1 MDKAKNIIEWGL
13 IIFGVYELLLA
24 TIPAQEASAIEA
36 ISSGSSC
43 IGCVV
48 SSEIASGQLW
58 LGGGALALGIGLK
71 KFWK

>member
-1 MDKAKNIIEWGL
+1 MDKAKNLIEWGL
-13 IIFGVYELLLA
+13 IAFGVYELLFA
-24 TIPAQEASAIEA
+24 QIPAQEASALEA

-43 IGCVV
+43 VSCIV
-48 SSEIASGQLW
+48 SSEASSGQLW